1 MKEIRVI
8 DENIGKEKARE
19 WNCPYIECSAR
30 TGMVFLFYSNLFHLF
45 YLFYSILFIILF
57 IIIIEYCFCFWDFS
71 IGNGKG
77 CRRGEKEKEIL
88 LYLLI

>member
-30 TGMVFLFYSNLFHLF
+30 TGMVFLLFLF
-45 YLFYSILFIILF
+45 YFIIYYYHF
-57 IIIIEYCFCFWDFS
+57 IYYYIEYCFCFWDFS

-77 CRRGEKEKEIL
+77 CRGGEKEKEIL